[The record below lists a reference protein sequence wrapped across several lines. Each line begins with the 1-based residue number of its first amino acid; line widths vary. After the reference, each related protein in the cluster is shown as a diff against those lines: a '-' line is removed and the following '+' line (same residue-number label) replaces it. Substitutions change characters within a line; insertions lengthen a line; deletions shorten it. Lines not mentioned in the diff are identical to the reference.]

1 MLFVRNR
8 HKPVKIPA
16 KSVSQWKYTT
26 CNYCST
32 GCSIEIG
39 VDVEGRVVTSRG
51 HAGADVNRGK
61 LCIKGIL
68 EHELFESPGRGS
80 EPLIRED
87 TVSELEVTSWDSALD
102 KTASEIKR
110 IQAQYGA
117 DSFAVV
123 STGQLMTEEFYS
135 LGKLVRGC
143 IGTNNYDGNTTLCL
157 SLIHI

>member
-1 MLFVRNR
+1 MLFGRTKRKPIVIPA
-8 HKPVKIPA
+8 KPVKE
-16 KSVSQWKYTT
+16 WKYTT

-39 VDVEGRVVTSRG
+39 LDREGKVITSRG

-68 EHELFESPGRGS
+68 EHELFQSDGRGDQ
-80 EPLIRED
+80 PLMRKRYHD
-87 TVSELEVTSWDSALD
+87 PFQPTDWDSALD
-102 KTASEIKR
+102 FAADNIKS
-110 IQAQYGA
+110 IQQKYGR

-123 STGQLMTEEFYS
+123 STGQLLTEEFYT

-143 IGTNNYDGNTTLCL
+143 IGTNNYDGNTTLCMVL
-157 SLIHI
+157 PS